1 MRYRPGTDISRA
13 IKPKRALILQPAT
26 DEAGESR
33 EVPAAIDQPLGPDT
47 LLGVPKRA
55 RRAWLTVGVLVSTMA
70 LAGCAVSP
78 PPAPQSTE
86 TTRSIAP
93 PPLRKTQIIMGID
106 SIGAG
111 FNPHLLSDLSAV
123 NAAVGAL
130 VLPSAFRPVADPA
143 TPTGSRWE
151 MDPTLLVSADVT
163 NENPFTVT
171 YKIRPEAQWT
181 DNAPIAADDF
191 WYLWRQMVS
200 QPGVVDPAGYDLITG
215 VQSIDGG
222 KQAVVTFSRPYP
234 AWRQLFTNIL
244 PAHIVKDVPGGFPAG
259 LASALPVT
267 GGQFRVENIDPQRD
281 EILLARNDRYWGPP
295 AKPDLILFRRAGA
308 PAALADSVRNGDTQ
322 VAQVHG
328 GSAAFA
334 QLSAIPDVRTARI
347 MTPRVMQLTL
357 RASEPKL
364 ADAAV
369 RKAILGLL
377 DVDLLAAV
385 GAGSDNTV
393 SLDQAQIRSPSDP
406 GYVPTAPP
414 ALTRIEALGLLEASG
429 YQIENDTSAS
439 VTPPPPAPSAPPRP
453 TNGPPEITRGR
464 ISKDGKQ
471 LSLIIGVAANDPTSV
486 AVANTAADQLRNVG
500 IAATILALDPV
511 ALYRDAL
518 VNNRVDALVGWRE
531 AGGNLATLLASRYSC
546 PALEATPVST
556 ATAPTASSDPSVTA
570 RATPA
575 TTPTAPNSTAPSRAQ
590 EPGALVQAPSNLTG
604 ICDHSI
610 QSSIDAALAGTAN
623 INDVINEVEPRLW
636 NMSTVLPILQDAT
649 IVAAG
654 PSVLNVSLSGSVPVG
669 IVGDAGQWVKTAQ

>member
-1 MRYRPGTDISRA
+1 M
-13 IKPKRALILQPAT
+13 
-26 DEAGESR
+26 
-33 EVPAAIDQPLGPDT
+33 
-47 LLGVPKRA
+47 GVPKRA
-55 RRAWLTVGVLVSTMA
+55 RRACVTLGSLICVCGL
-70 LAGCAVSP
+70 AVSGCTVKP

-86 TTRSIAP
+86 TSRSTAP
-93 PPLRKTQIIMGID
+93 PPPRIMQVIMGID

-123 NAAVGAL
+123 NAAVSAL
-130 VLPSAFRPVADPA
+130 VLPSAFRPVPDPT

-151 MDPTLLVSADVT
+151 MDPTLLISADVT
-163 NENPFTVT
+163 NDNPFTVT

-222 KQAVVTFSRPYP
+222 KQAVVTFSQPYP
-234 AWRQLFTNIL
+234 AWRELFSNIL

-259 LASALPVT
+259 LARALPVT
-267 GGQFRVENIDPQRD
+267 GGQFRVETIDPQRD
-281 EILLARNDRYWGPP
+281 EILIARNDRYWGPP

-308 PAALADSVRNGDTQ
+308 PAALADSIRNGDTQ

-357 RASEPKL
+357 RANVPKL
-364 ADAAV
+364 ADSQV

-393 SLDQAQIRSPSDP
+393 TLDQAQIRAPSDP

-414 ALTRIEALGLLEASG
+414 AMTKAEALGLLEASG
-429 YQIENDTSAS
+429 YQIENDTSPP
-439 VTPPPPAPSAPPRP
+439 VPPPAADPASTPVNTGAP
-453 TNGPPEITRGR
+453 EFTRGR

-471 LSLIIGVAANDPTSV
+471 LSLVIGVASNDPTSV

-500 IAATILALDPV
+500 IAATVLGLDPV

-518 VNNRVDALVGWRE
+518 VNNRVDAVVGWHQ
-531 AGGNLATLLASRYSC
+531 AGGNLATLLASRYGC
-546 PALEATPVST
+546 PALEATAVST
-556 ATAPTASSDPSVTA
+556 SGAPTATRSDGVPTSSA
-570 RATPA
+570 HAATPSA
-575 TTPTAPNSTAPSRAQ
+575 TPTSTPPSRAP
-590 EPGALVQAPSNLTG
+590 EPGALVQAPSNITG

-610 QSSIDAALAGTAN
+610 QSNIDAALRGTKD
-623 INDVINEVEPRLW
+623 INEVINAVEPRLW
-636 NMSTVLPILQDAT
+636 NMATVLPILQDTT

-654 PSVLNVSLSGSVPVG
+654 PSVQNVNLSGAVPVG
-669 IVGDAGQWVKTAQ
+669 IVGDAGQWVKTSQ

>member
-1 MRYRPGTDISRA
+1 
-13 IKPKRALILQPAT
+13 
-26 DEAGESR
+26 
-33 EVPAAIDQPLGPDT
+33 
-47 LLGVPKRA
+47 LGVPKRA
-55 RRAWLTVGVLVSTMA
+55 RRAWLTIGVLVSTLA

-86 TTRSIAP
+86 TTRSTAP
-93 PPLRKTQIIMGID
+93 PPMRKTQIIMGID

-111 FNPHLLSDLSAV
+111 FNPHLLTDLSAV
-123 NAAVGAL
+123 NAAIGAL
-130 VLPSAFRPVADPA
+130 VLPSAFRPIADPA

-163 NENPFTVT
+163 NDNPFTVT

-234 AWRQLFTNIL
+234 AWRELFSNIL

-357 RASEPKL
+357 RANEPKL
-364 ADAAV
+364 ADSAV
-369 RKAILGLL
+369 RKAILGML

-393 SLDQAQIRSPSDP
+393 TLDQAQIRSPSDP

-414 ALTRIEALGLLEASG
+414 ALTRTEALGLLEASG

-439 VTPPPPAPSAPPRP
+439 VTPPPPAPSASPKI
-453 TNGPPEITRGR
+453 GPPEITRGR
-464 ISKDGKQ
+464 ISREGKQ

-500 IAATILALDPV
+500 IAATVLALDPV

-531 AGGNLATLLASRYSC
+531 AGRNLATLLASRYSC

-556 ATAPTASSDPSVTA
+556 AAGPTASSDPSVTT

-575 TTPTAPNSTAPSRAQ
+575 TTAAGPTSTAPSRAQ

-604 ICDHSI
+604 ICDHGI
-610 QSSIDAALAGTAN
+610 QSNIDAALAGTEN
-623 INDVINEVEPRLW
+623 INDVVNTVEPRLW
-636 NMSTVLPILQDAT
+636 NMSTVLPILQDTT

-669 IVGDAGQWVKTAQ
+669 IVGDAGQWVKAAQ